1 MDSAGVVPADLYYT
15 KEHEWVRIEGDEAV
29 VGITHHAQEALGE
42 VTYVELPEES
52 TRVEQFGELAVI
64 ESAKAASDIY
74 SPIGGV
80 VLRVNEPLRDAP
92 EKVNAG
98 PYGEGWL
105 CRLSGIDPAQTGKLL
120 SPKEYAAL
128 LESEAS

>member
-1 MDSAGVVPADLYYT
+1 MGSADIVPADLRYT

-42 VTYVELPEES
+42 VTYVELPA
-52 TRVEQFGELAVI
+52 TGKRVEQFGELAVI
-64 ESAKAASDIY
+64 ESAKAASDVY

-80 VLRVNEPLRDAP
+80 VIRVNESLRDAP

-98 PYGEGWL
+98 PYGEGWI
-105 CRLSGIDPAQTGKLL
+105 CRLSNVDPAQTDKLL
-120 SPKEYAAL
+120 SPEEYAAL
-128 LESEAS
+128 LESKAS